1 MKKTYFIIAGL
12 IALLAWREY
21 YHAHA
26 YAAPDRCAEQV
37 ASAIQDTSDA
47 LLDACE
53 AKIDEVESNYR
64 DLIDHIEDNCADMI
78 EDAVEETKQEI
89 LAQF

>member
-1 MKKTYFIIAGL
+1 MKKSYFIIAGL

-26 YAAPDRCAEQV
+26 YTAPDRCAEQV
-37 ASAIQDTSDA
+37 ANAIQDTSDA

-53 AKIDEVESNYR
+53 AKIDE
-64 DLIDHIEDNCADMI
+64 
-78 EDAVEETKQEI
+78 I